1 MSKGSKQR
9 PSLVDQATLATNWA
23 RVFGGVEKEE
33 SDLIE
38 IYVWPNGVWCEA
50 DELEDMNHMSDDYT
64 LVHLTER
71 EWLCLV
77 GDTQGLL

>member
-1 MSKGSKQR
+1 MRR

-23 RVFGGVEKEE
+23 RVFGGKKEE
-33 SDLIE
+33 KSDLIE
-38 IYVWPNGVWCEA
+38 IYVWPNGVWCEP
-50 DELEDMNHMSDDYT
+50 DELETMGHMSDDYT

-77 GDTQGLL
+77 GDIQGLL